1 MAILETVKEHFAD
14 NIQDVV
20 IVNPKRVYIEIKPD
34 YLRMASE
41 YLFKQL
47 ELRFAIA
54 TGIDEKD
61 YMEILY
67 HFSYDKE
74 GVFINLK
81 VKLDKKKPVVDTIA
95 DIITG
100 AKWIERE
107 MHELLGIEFTGN
119 DDMRFL
125 LLSPDYKG
133 RQFPLRKNV

>member
-1 MAILETVKEHFAD
+1 
-14 NIQDVV
+14 
-20 IVNPKRVYIEIKPD
+20 
-34 YLRMASE
+34 
-41 YLFKQL
+41 
-47 ELRFAIA
+47 
-54 TGIDEKD
+54 
-61 YMEILY
+61 MEILY
-67 HFSYDKE
+67 HFSHDKE
-74 GVFINLK
+74 GILISFK